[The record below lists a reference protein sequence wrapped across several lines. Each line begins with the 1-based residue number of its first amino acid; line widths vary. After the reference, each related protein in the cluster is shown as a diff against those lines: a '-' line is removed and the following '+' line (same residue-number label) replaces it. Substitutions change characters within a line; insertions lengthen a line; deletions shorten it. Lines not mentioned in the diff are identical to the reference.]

1 MADDMIKINGY
12 TLGIDEQGAY
22 GSIFDDE
29 SESEIPEPIDL
40 TPPPPPG
47 LIVDD
52 NDANE

>member
-1 MADDMIKINGY
+1 MAEDMIKINEH

-29 SESEIPEPIDL
+29 SELEVPEPIDL

-47 LIVDD
+47 LADLLEK
-52 NDANE
+52 A